1 MSPTFRKNERLT
13 APQVMEKLFSEG
25 QSVKQYPFRL
35 HWYSGPEVT
44 QPFQVALSV
53 PKRKVNRAVRRNRI
67 KRKMREAYRL
77 HKEEWLGQ
85 VQEPTAAMIVYLD
98 SEDRPLEELER
109 KICVLFEAFLQQ
121 QAEREK

>member
-44 QPFQVALSV
+44 QPFQVAMSV
-53 PKRKVNRAVRRNRI
+53 PKRKVHRAVRRNRI

-85 VQEPTAAMIVYLD
+85 VQQPTAAMIVYLD

-109 KICVLFEAFLQQ
+109 KICVLFERFLRQ

>member
-53 PKRKVNRAVRRNRI
+53 PKRKVHRAVRRNRI

-85 VQEPTAAMIVYLD
+85 VQQPTAAMIVYLD

-109 KICVLFEAFLQQ
+109 KICVLFERFLRQ

>member
-1 MSPTFRKNERLT
+1 
-13 APQVMEKLFSEG
+13 MEKLFSEG

-35 HWYSGPEVT
+35 HWYSGPELT

-53 PKRKVNRAVRRNRI
+53 PKRKVHRAVRRNRI

-85 VQEPTAAMIVYLD
+85 VQKPTAAMIVYLD

-109 KICVLFEAFLQQ
+109 KICVLFERFLRQ

>member
-44 QPFQVALSV
+44 QPFQVAMSV
-53 PKRKVNRAVRRNRI
+53 PKRKVHRAVRRNRI

-77 HKEEWLGQ
+77 HKEEWLEQ
-85 VQEPTAAMIVYLD
+85 VQQPTAAMIVYLD

-109 KICVLFEAFLQQ
+109 KICVLFERFLRQ